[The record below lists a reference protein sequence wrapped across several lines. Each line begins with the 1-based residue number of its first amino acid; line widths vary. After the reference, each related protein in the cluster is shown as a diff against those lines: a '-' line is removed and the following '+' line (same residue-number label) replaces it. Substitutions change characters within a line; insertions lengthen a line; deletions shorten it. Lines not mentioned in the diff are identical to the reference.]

1 MQVLLYI
8 SNFIV
13 PFIIL
18 GIVTY
23 GLLSGVN
30 VYETFIKGAK
40 SGFLTVI
47 RLMPTLIGLMAA
59 VGILRSSGFLDF
71 LGSLLTGPAS
81 LLSIPAP
88 LVPLLLVR
96 LVSNSAAVGLL
107 LDLFR
112 QYGADS
118 FTGMAASILM
128 SSTETVFY
136 CVSVYFGSVGVTR
149 TRYTLAGALTAT
161 AAATAAA
168 IFLAAR

>member
-1 MQVLLYI
+1 MSFLL
-8 SNFIV
+8 F
-13 PFIIL
+13 
-18 GIVTY
+18 
-23 GLLSGVN
+23 LSGILVPLLLFYI
-30 VYETFIKGAK
+30 VGFGVLSRRPVFDDFLRGAAD
-40 SGFLTVI
+40 GIRTVAGI
-47 RLMPTLIGLMAA
+47 LPTLG
-59 VGILRSSGFLDF
+59 VLRASGFLDF

>member
-1 MQVLLYI
+1 MSILMFLSQAITPLLVFY
-8 SNFIV
+8 
-13 PFIIL
+13 IL
-18 GIVTY
+18 GFAALSGRPVMDDFLEGAKEGMRTVA
-23 GLLSGVN
+23 GLL
-30 VYETFIKGAK
+30 
-40 SGFLTVI
+40 
-47 RLMPTLIGLMAA
+47 PTLVGLMTA
-59 VGILRSSGFLDF
+59 VAVWRSSGFLDF
-71 LGSLLTGPAS
+71 LCGLLAKPAE
-81 LLSIPAP
+81 LLHIPAQIMP
-88 LVPLLLVR
+88 VALVR

-149 TRYTLAGALTAT
+149 TRYTLTGALTAT